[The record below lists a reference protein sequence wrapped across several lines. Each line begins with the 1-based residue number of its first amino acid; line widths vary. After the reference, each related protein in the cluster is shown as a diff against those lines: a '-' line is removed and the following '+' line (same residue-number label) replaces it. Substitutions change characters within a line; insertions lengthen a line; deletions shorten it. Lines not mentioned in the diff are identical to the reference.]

1 MIRILILCCALLVG
15 GHGHAHNC
23 EKTGSCKTIKE
34 QIRNIESRMR
44 QGYTAAQGIKLDERL
59 RKLREKRRKA
69 CR

>member
-1 MIRILILCCALLVG
+1 MIRILLICWALLLG
-15 GHGHAHNC
+15 MQGHAHDC
-23 EKTGSCKTIKE
+23 GKPDSCKSIKE
-34 QIRNIESRMR
+34 QIRNVESRMR